1 MSVRIARANSAR
13 EPRRLTLSLELLRR
27 IVYASVVACLVTVAA
42 NAQSAATA
50 DILRRAFLNQE
61 FAVKSFGPVRWLDG
75 GRAYTTLEASALA
88 PSAKGASDAGEAAV
102 DLVRYN
108 TVTAQREVLI
118 PAQQLTPPDGKKPIT
133 IEDYSWSVDMNR
145 VLIFTNSKRVWR
157 ENTRGDYWV
166 FDRKSAALRKLGER
180 RAAFDT
186 DVCKVLT

>member
-133 IEDYSWSVDMNR
+133 IEDYSWSVDKPGADLHQFQAGVAR
-145 VLIFTNSKRVWR
+145 KHTGRLLGVRPEICRSA
-157 ENTRGDYWV
+157 ETR
-166 FDRKSAALRKLGER
+166 ER